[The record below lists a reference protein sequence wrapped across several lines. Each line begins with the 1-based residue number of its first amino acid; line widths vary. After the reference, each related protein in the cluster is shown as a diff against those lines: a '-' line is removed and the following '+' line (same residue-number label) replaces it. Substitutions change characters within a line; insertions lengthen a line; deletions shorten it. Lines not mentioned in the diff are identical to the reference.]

1 LIPRAAG
8 EYNLPHSEEM
18 ATRNAKIVCTIGP
31 ASASPERIDALIAAG
46 MDVARL
52 NFSHGTHEDH
62 LLAVQRIREASEQ
75 RRKAIAILG
84 DLCGPKIRLG
94 KLGTPSRELALGEE
108 VVLFAG
114 TESADASLP
123 VRYPT
128 LARDVRADD
137 MIHLDDARVRLRIKG
152 IAGEKVFASVEE
164 PGQVRN
170 NVGVHLPSGHLQIE
184 TLTAKDKQDLMF
196 GLTAGLDYIAISFV
210 RAAEDVKLV
219 REICEAWG
227 HTLPIVSK
235 IETPQ
240 AIDNLDPI
248 VELSDA
254 VMVARGDLGVEFPP
268 EQVPVLQRHVIASA
282 AKYRR
287 PVIVATEMLQS
298 MVKSSR
304 PTRAEASD
312 VAHAI
317 FDGADATML
326 SQESA
331 SGDHPALAVA
341 MMARIVTAA
350 ESSEFYEPKPAPP
363 PPPPAPVPEAIARM
377 AVAAAHDAGARL
389 IAVFTQQGDTARL
402 ISKERPNVPVIA
414 FSPHEG
420 IRRRLGLYWGIT
432 ARVMNPVR
440 DPDEMV
446 DAVQEHLIA
455 GGFVS
460 PGDKVVIVYGAPI
473 SVRGR
478 TNTVRVH
485 QVSS

>member
-1 LIPRAAG
+1 MQER
-8 EYNLPHSEEM
+8 
-18 ATRNAKIVCTIGP
+18 RAKIVCTIGP
-31 ASASPERIDALIAAG
+31 SSSTIEQLDALVGAG

-52 NFSHGTHEDH
+52 NFSHGTHEEH
-62 LLAVQRIREASEQ
+62 LAVIQRIREVSET
-75 RRKAIAILG
+75 RRKAISILG

-94 KLGTPSRELALGEE
+94 KLGTPPRLLAQGST
-108 VVLFAG
+108 VVMFAG
-114 TESADASLP
+114 TETTDERLP
-123 VRYPT
+123 IRYPT
-128 LARDVRADD
+128 IATDVRPGDS
-137 MIHLDDARVRLRIKG
+137 IHLDDARIRLVVNAVRG
-152 IAGEKVFASVEE
+152 DEVFCLVDE

-196 GLTAGLDYIAISFV
+196 CLTAGVDYIAISFV
-210 RAAEDVKLV
+210 RGPEDVKLV

-227 HTLPIVSK
+227 EPLPIVSK

-240 AIDNLDPI
+240 AIDALDEI
-248 VELSDA
+248 VRISDA

-268 EQVPVLQRHVIASA
+268 EQVPVLQRRVIASA
-282 AKYRR
+282 KTYRR
-287 PVIVATEMLQS
+287 PVIVATEMLHS
-298 MVKSSR
+298 MVKSTR

-312 VAHAI
+312 VATAI

-331 SGDHPALAVA
+331 AGDHPALAVS

-350 ESSEFYEPKPAPP
+350 EHSPYYQLRAPEPPAPP
-363 PPPPAPVPEAIARM
+363 SPFNE
-377 AVAAAHDAGARL
+377 AVARVAVHAARDVGARL
-389 IAVFTQQGDTARL
+389 IAVFTQGGESARL
-402 ISKERPNVPVIA
+402 ISTERPAVPIIA

-420 IRRRLGLYWGIT
+420 IRRRVGLYWGTT
-432 ARVMNPVR
+432 ARVMLPVR
-440 DPDEMV
+440 DTDEMV
-446 DAVQEHLIA
+446 DLVQQHLTAA
-455 GGFVS
+455 GLVS
-460 PGDKVVIVYGAPI
+460 PGDKIVLVFGAPV